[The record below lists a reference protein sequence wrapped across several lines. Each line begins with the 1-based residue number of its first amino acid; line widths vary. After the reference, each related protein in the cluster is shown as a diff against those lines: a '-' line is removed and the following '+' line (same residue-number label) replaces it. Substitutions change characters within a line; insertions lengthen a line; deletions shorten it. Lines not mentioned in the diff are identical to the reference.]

1 MNYKDYYAILGV
13 PKTASKE
20 EIKRAYRKKAAQL
33 HPDKNPGDKKAEE
46 AFKELQEAYEVL
58 KDPEKRNLYD
68 KVGSNWK
75 QYQQMGGDP
84 NAYNW
89 RQWSS
94 GNPFTGAQGFGG
106 GVFSDFFETLFGGM
120 GARGFTGS
128 QGFGQGFGNGFE
140 QHRHQ
145 HNAQTQAIETVLEVS
160 LEDIYHGAEKIVS
173 LSGSQIKVKIPKGIE
188 DGKKLKLKGRGPNGS
203 DVLLTIKTQL
213 RSNQE
218 RNGADL
224 TYSVS
229 IPIWDALLGTTISV
243 KTLKGE
249 VNLKIPELTKP
260 ESTLRLKGFGLPK
273 YHHSSEYGDLYV
285 KIRYALPESLSEK
298 ERMLLK
304 ELRH

>member
-1 MNYKDYYAILGV
+1 MNYKDYYAIIGV
-13 PKTASKE
+13 PKTASQE
-20 EIKRAYRKKAAQL
+20 EIKRAYRKKAAQY
-33 HPDKNPGDKKAEE
+33 HPDKNPGDKQSEE
-46 AFKELQEAYEVL
+46 KFKDLQEAYEVL

-89 RQWSS
+89 QQWGG
-94 GNPFTGAQGFGG
+94 GNPFAGAQGFGG
-106 GVFSDFFETLFGGM
+106 GGFSDFFETLFGGM
-120 GARGFTGS
+120 GARGFGGN
-128 QGFGQGFGNGFE
+128 QGFGQGYGNGFG
-140 QHRHQ
+140 QQRHQ
-145 HNAQTQAIETVLEVS
+145 QHEQTQTIESVLEVS
-160 LEDIYHGAEKIVS
+160 LDDIYHGAEKTVI
-173 LSGSQIKVKIPKGIE
+173 LSGSQVKVKIPKGIE
-188 DGKKLKLKGRGPNGS
+188 DGKKLKLKGRGPNGA
-203 DVLLTIKTQL
+203 DILLIIKTQL

-224 TYSVS
+224 THIAS

-249 VNLKIPELTKP
+249 VNLKIPELSKP
-260 ESTLRLKGFGLPK
+260 ESSLRLKGFGLPK
-273 YHHSSEYGDLYV
+273 YHHTGEFGDLYV